1 MTNFVRTAARDEKGF
16 TLVELAVVMIIVGL
30 LIGGILKGQ
39 EMIANAQL
47 TSTVA
52 QAKAFDAAVSTFRD
66 QYQSLPGDIV
76 AGRLANCG
84 AVCAQALTPGDNAIG
99 GQAGAAQADLA
110 NENGAAW
117 AQMAAADLI
126 TGVDQSAVPG
136 SAPTPGVSIP
146 AASITS
152 SSWQIGTLPVATAL
166 TSQIAG
172 TNPRAGHY
180 MVLDNSGVA
189 ASSAATASLTPAQ
202 AARIDSK
209 MDDGSPNTGSVIGM
223 GGAAGAATCADT
235 NAAGGVYNEALTD
248 TLCGLYVRV
257 QG

>member
-39 EMIANAQL
+39 EMISNAQL

-52 QAKAFDAAVSTFRD
+52 QSKAFDAAVSTFRD
-66 QYQSLPGDIV
+66 QYQALPGDIA

-84 AVCAQALTPGDNAIG
+84 AVCAQAITPGDNVIG
-99 GQAGAAQADLA
+99 GQPGAAQANLT

-117 AQMAAADLI
+117 AQLAAADLI
-126 TGVDQSAVPG
+126 TGVDQSSAIAAV
-136 SAPTPGVSIP
+136 PTPGVSIP
-146 AASITS
+146 QASITGA
-152 SSWQIGTLPVATAL
+152 SWQIGTLPVATAL
-166 TSQIAG
+166 TAQIAA

-180 MVLDNSGVA
+180 ILLDNSGVA
-189 ASSAATASLTPAQ
+189 VASAATAALTPAQ
-202 AARIDSK
+202 AARVDSK
-209 MDDGSPNTGSVIGM
+209 IDDGSPNTGSVVGM
-223 GGAAGAATCADT
+223 GAAGAAACAST
-235 NAAGGVYNEALTD
+235 NAANGVYNEALTD
-248 TLCGLYVRV
+248 TICGLYVRV